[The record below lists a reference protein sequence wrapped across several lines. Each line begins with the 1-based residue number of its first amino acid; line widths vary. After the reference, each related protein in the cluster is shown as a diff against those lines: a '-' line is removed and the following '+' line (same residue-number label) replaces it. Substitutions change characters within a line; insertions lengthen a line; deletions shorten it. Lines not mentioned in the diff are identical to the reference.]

1 VLADDRGVLNLLS
14 AKRACLHSRSLGQGA
29 RQARGNE
36 LAGFRARGGQDPDT
50 RGQIFDADLK
60 TAFADLTQLGTIW
73 TGQAALPT
81 AKDFRTF
88 VRRLW
93 GVGAF

>member
-1 VLADDRGVLNLLS
+1 MVGLPVTQDEINT
-14 AKRACLHSRSLGQGA
+14 RAGEI
-29 RQARGNE
+29 ARGFQRQFE
-36 LAGFRARGGQDPDT
+36 DVTTMQEYLLQTPDSDLIALGFTSDDVAS
-50 RGQIFDADLK
+50 LK
-60 TAFADLTQLGTIW
+60 TAFGDLAQLGRIW
-73 TGQAALPT
+73 VGAEPLAA